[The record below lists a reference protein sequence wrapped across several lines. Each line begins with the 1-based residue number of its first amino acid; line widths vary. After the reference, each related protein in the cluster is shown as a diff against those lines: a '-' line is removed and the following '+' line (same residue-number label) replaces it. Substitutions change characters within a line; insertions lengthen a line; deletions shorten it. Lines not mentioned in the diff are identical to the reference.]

1 MSRAADGRPFCLAEF
16 AHGVRLLGMLL
27 APRGGGEG
35 AGAGFAPR
43 ASDRV
48 VLESCSLGDG
58 GRPRYVMRAAGGGG
72 AAAWPPHPAPRS
84 LRRAG

>member
-1 MSRAADGRPFCLAEF
+1 MAEF

-27 APRGGGEG
+27 APRGGAG

-58 GRPRYVMRAAGGGG
+58 GRPRYVMRAAGGGSG
-72 AAAWPPHPAPRS
+72 RAAWPPHPALCD